1 MTTYRVGQRV
11 RIEWPDGTA
20 VEGYLQKDAC
30 VVKYANRHY
39 SDIVVAERDGATITV
54 LSEPR
59 PEEPTGLGAVVEADD
74 NRPEKEGRTR
84 WVRFRG
90 YGLMALPEWCTE
102 DGCRSDY
109 WPDLIDPV
117 VLFEGWTP

>member
-39 SDIVVAERDGATITV
+39 YSDIVVAERDGATITV
-54 LSEPR
+54 LAEP
-59 PEEPTGLGAVVEADD
+59 EPQGMGAIVEAQL
-74 NRPEKEGRTR
+74 NANGPRRR
-84 WVRFRG
+84 WMRDFDG
-90 YGLMALPEWCTE
+90 TWTE
-102 DGCRSDY
+102 EFTATPAK
-109 WPDLIDPV
+109 WAHLTNQVI
-117 VLFEGWTP
+117 LAEGWTP